1 MENHSK
7 TLVSWRD
14 LNYPLKKK
22 GNSKEKKEKQ
32 KLRNKLLISFKI
44 ILVGLILISCGKT
57 NKLENVDKILLFGDS
72 LMSGYGLKEN
82 QVLSVILENDLKE
95 AGYNIK
101 IINGSVSGD
110 TSEDGLDRIE
120 EYTSGGDID
129 LIVLGLGANDML
141 RRINPDQT
149 ENNLRK
155 IIEIIKTK
163 NIKIIL
169 AGMKASPTNGLAY
182 KKKFDDIF
190 PKLAE
195 EYDLTLIPFL
205 LKKVALNPKL
215 NQSDGIH
222 PNFEGAKVIS
232 ETIKE
237 SIINF
242 D

>member
-1 MENHSK
+1 M
-7 TLVSWRD
+7 
-14 LNYPLKKK
+14 
-22 GNSKEKKEKQ
+22 
-32 KLRNKLLISFKI
+32 
-44 ILVGLILISCGKT
+44 ISCSEN
-57 NKLENVDKILLFGDS
+57 NKLENVNKILLFGDS
-72 LMSGYGLKEN
+72 LMSGYGLKKN
-82 QVLSVILENDLKE
+82 QALSIILENDLKE
-95 AGYNIK
+95 TGYNIK
-101 IINGSVSGD
+101 VINGSVSGD
-110 TSEDGLDRIE
+110 TSEDGLYRID
-120 EYTSGGDID
+120 EYTSGSDID

-195 EYDLTLIPFL
+195 EYDLALIPFL

-222 PNFEGAKVIS
+222 PNYEGAKVIS
-232 ETIKE
+232 KTIKE
-237 SIINF
+237 SIINLE
-242 D
+242 

>member
-1 MENHSK
+1 MK
-7 TLVSWRD
+7 
-14 LNYPLKKK
+14 
-22 GNSKEKKEKQ
+22 
-32 KLRNKLLISFKI
+32 NKLLIFFKTLLI
-44 ILVGLILISCGKT
+44 SLILISCSET
-57 NKLENVDKILLFGDS
+57 NKLENVNKILLFGDS
-72 LMSGYGLKEN
+72 LMSGYGLKED
-82 QVLSVILENDLKE
+82 QSLSIILENDLKE

-101 IINGSVSGD
+101 VINGSVSGD

-120 EYTSGGDID
+120 EYISGGDID

-149 ENNLRK
+149 ESNLRN

-169 AGMKASPTNGLAY
+169 AGMKASPTNGFAY

-190 PKLAE
+190 PKLAK
-195 EYDLTLIPFL
+195 EYDLNLIPFL

-222 PNFEGAKVIS
+222 PNYEGAKVIS
-232 ETIKE
+232 ETILE
-237 SIINF
+237 AIIN
-242 D
+242 

>member
-1 MENHSK
+1 MK
-7 TLVSWRD
+7 
-14 LNYPLKKK
+14 
-22 GNSKEKKEKQ
+22 
-32 KLRNKLLISFKI
+32 NKLLIFFKTLLI
-44 ILVGLILISCGKT
+44 SLILISCSEN
-57 NKLENVDKILLFGDS
+57 NKLENVNKILLFGDS
-72 LMSGYGLKEN
+72 LMSGYGLKKN
-82 QVLSVILENDLKE
+82 QALSIILENDLKE
-95 AGYNIK
+95 TGYNIK
-101 IINGSVSGD
+101 VINGSVSGD

-149 ENNLRK
+149 ESNLRK

-190 PKLAE
+190 PKLAK
-195 EYDLTLIPFL
+195 EYNLDLIPFL

-222 PNFEGAKVIS
+222 PNYEGVIIIS
-232 ETIKE
+232 ETIRQ
-237 SIINF
+237 SIIN
-242 D
+242 

>member
-1 MENHSK
+1 MK
-7 TLVSWRD
+7 
-14 LNYPLKKK
+14 
-22 GNSKEKKEKQ
+22 
-32 KLRNKLLISFKI
+32 NKLLIFFKTLLI
-44 ILVGLILISCGKT
+44 SLILISCSDT
-57 NKLENVDKILLFGDS
+57 NKLKNVNKILLFGDS

-82 QVLSVILENDLKE
+82 QTLSIILENDLKE
-95 AGYNIK
+95 AGYDIRV
-101 IINGSVSGD
+101 INGSVSGD

-120 EYTSGGDID
+120 EYISGGNID

-149 ENNLRK
+149 ESNLRK

-169 AGMKASPTNGLAY
+169 AGMKASPTNGLGY

-195 EYDLTLIPFL
+195 EYDLNLIPFL

-222 PNFEGAKVIS
+222 PNYEGAKVIS

-237 SIINF
+237 SIINL

>member
-1 MENHSK
+1 MK
-7 TLVSWRD
+7 
-14 LNYPLKKK
+14 
-22 GNSKEKKEKQ
+22 
-32 KLRNKLLISFKI
+32 NKLLIFSKTFLI
-44 ILVGLILISCGKT
+44 SLILVSCSKT
-57 NKLENVDKILLFGDS
+57 NKLENVNKILLFGDS

-82 QVLSVILENDLKE
+82 HVLSIILENDLKD

-101 IINGSVSGD
+101 VINGSVSGD

-120 EYTSGGDID
+120 EYVSNIDID

-141 RRINPDQT
+141 RRINPDQI
-149 ENNLRK
+149 ESNLRK
-155 IIEIIKTK
+155 IIEIIKG
-163 NIKIIL
+163 NDIDIIL

-190 PKLAE
+190 PNLAK
-195 EYDLTLIPFL
+195 EYDLNLIPFL

-222 PNFEGAKVIS
+222 PNYEGAKVIS
-232 ETIKE
+232 ETIRE
-237 SIINF
+237 SIINL

>member
-1 MENHSK
+1 MKN
-7 TLVSWRD
+7 
-14 LNYPLKKK
+14 N
-22 GNSKEKKEKQ
+22 
-32 KLRNKLLISFKI
+32 LLIFFKTFLI
-44 ILVGLILISCGKT
+44 SLILISCSEN
-57 NKLENVDKILLFGDS
+57 NKLENVNKILLFGDS

-82 QVLSVILENDLKE
+82 QALSIILENDLKE
-95 AGYNIK
+95 TGYNIRV
-101 IINGSVSGD
+101 INGSVSGD
-110 TSEDGLDRIE
+110 TSEDGLYRIE

-155 IIEIIKTK
+155 IIEIIKTN
-163 NIKIIL
+163 NINIIL
-169 AGMKASPTNGLAY
+169 AGMKASPTNGLAF
-182 KKKFDDIF
+182 KKKFDYIF

-222 PNFEGAKVIS
+222 PNYEGAKVIS
-232 ETIKE
+232 KTIKE
-237 SIINF
+237 SIINLE
-242 D
+242 

>member
-1 MENHSK
+1 M
-7 TLVSWRD
+7 T
-14 LNYPLKKK
+14 
-22 GNSKEKKEKQ
+22 
-32 KLRNKLLISFKI
+32 
-44 ILVGLILISCGKT
+44 SCSKT
-57 NKLENVDKILLFGDS
+57 NKLDDVNEILLFGDS

-82 QVLSVILENDLKE
+82 QALSIILENDLKE

-101 IINGSVSGD
+101 VVNGSVSGD

-120 EYTSGGDID
+120 EYTPDSDID

-190 PKLAE
+190 PKLAD
-195 EYDLTLIPFL
+195 EYDLNLIPFL
-205 LKKVALNPKL
+205 LKGVALNPKF

-222 PNFEGAKVIS
+222 PNYEGAKVIS

-237 SIINF
+237 SIINL

>member
-1 MENHSK
+1 
-7 TLVSWRD
+7 
-14 LNYPLKKK
+14 
-22 GNSKEKKEKQ
+22 
-32 KLRNKLLISFKI
+32 LRNKLLITFKI
-44 ILVGLILISCGKT
+44 ILVSLILVSCSKT

-82 QVLSVILENDLKE
+82 QVLSVILKNDLRE

-110 TSEDGLDRIE
+110 TSEDGLDRIG

-141 RRINPDQT
+141 RRINPDKT
-149 ENNLRK
+149 ESNLRK
-155 IIEIIKTK
+155 IIEIIKNN
-163 NIKIIL
+163 NIDVIL
-169 AGMKASPTNGLAY
+169 AGMRASPTNGLAY

-190 PKLAE
+190 PKLAK
-195 EYDLTLIPFL
+195 EYDLKLIPFL

-222 PNFEGAKVIS
+222 PNYEGAKVIS
-232 ETIKE
+232 KTIKE
-237 SIINF
+237 SIINLE
-242 D
+242 

>member
-1 MENHSK
+1 MLS
-7 TLVSWRD
+7 T
-14 LNYPLKKK
+14 
-22 GNSKEKKEKQ
+22 
-32 KLRNKLLISFKI
+32 
-44 ILVGLILISCGKT
+44 SCGKT
-57 NKLENVDKILLFGDS
+57 NKLDDVNKILLFGDS

-82 QVLSVILENDLKE
+82 QALSIILENDLKE

-101 IINGSVSGD
+101 VTNGSVPGY
-110 TSEDGLDRIE
+110 TSEDGLDKIE
-120 EYTSGGDID
+120 EYTSGNDID

-141 RRINPDQT
+141 RRINPDET

-163 NIKIIL
+163 DIIIIL

-195 EYDLTLIPFL
+195 EYDLNLIPFL
-205 LKKVALNPKL
+205 LKKVALNPKF

-222 PNFEGAKVIS
+222 PNYEGAKVIS

-237 SIINF
+237 SIINL

>member
-1 MENHSK
+1 MK
-7 TLVSWRD
+7 
-14 LNYPLKKK
+14 
-22 GNSKEKKEKQ
+22 
-32 KLRNKLLISFKI
+32 NKLLIFFKTLLI
-44 ILVGLILISCGKT
+44 SLILISCSEN
-57 NKLENVDKILLFGDS
+57 NKLENVNKILLFGDS
-72 LMSGYGLKEN
+72 LMSGYGLKKN
-82 QVLSVILENDLKE
+82 QALSIILENDLKE
-95 AGYNIK
+95 TGYNIRV
-101 IINGSVSGD
+101 INGSVSGN
-110 TSEDGLDRIE
+110 TSKDGLDRIE
-120 EYTSGGDID
+120 EYVSNSDID

-169 AGMKASPTNGLAY
+169 AGMKASPTNGLVY

-195 EYDLTLIPFL
+195 EYDLNLIPFL
-205 LKKVALNPKL
+205 LKKVALNPKF

-222 PNFEGAKVIS
+222 PNYEGAKVIS

-237 SIINF
+237 SIINL

>member
-1 MENHSK
+1 MK
-7 TLVSWRD
+7 
-14 LNYPLKKK
+14 
-22 GNSKEKKEKQ
+22 
-32 KLRNKLLISFKI
+32 NKVLLFFKI
-44 ILVGLILISCGKT
+44 FLINLLLLGCGET
-57 NKLENVDKILLFGDS
+57 NKLEDINKIVLFGDS

-82 QVLSVILENDLKE
+82 QALSIILENDLKE
-95 AGYNIK
+95 TGYNIRV
-101 IINGSVSGD
+101 INGSVSGD
-110 TSEDGLDRIE
+110 TSEDGLYRIE

-195 EYDLTLIPFL
+195 EYNLTLIPFL

>member
-1 MENHSK
+1 MLLTSCNK
-7 TLVSWRD
+7 TD
-14 LNYPLKKK
+14 
-22 GNSKEKKEKQ
+22 
-32 KLRNKLLISFKI
+32 KLDDVN
-44 ILVGLILISCGKT
+44 
-57 NKLENVDKILLFGDS
+57 EILLFGDS

-82 QVLSVILENDLKE
+82 QALSIILENDLKE

-101 IINGSVSGD
+101 VINGSVSGD
-110 TSEDGLDRIE
+110 TSGDGLDRIE
-120 EYTSGGDID
+120 EYTPDSGID

-195 EYDLTLIPFL
+195 EYDLNLIPFL
-205 LKKVALNPKL
+205 LKKVALNPKF

-222 PNFEGAKVIS
+222 PNYEGAKVIS

-237 SIINF
+237 SIINL

>member
-1 MENHSK
+1 MK
-7 TLVSWRD
+7 
-14 LNYPLKKK
+14 
-22 GNSKEKKEKQ
+22 
-32 KLRNKLLISFKI
+32 NKLILFFKTILIS
-44 ILVGLILISCGKT
+44 LILISCSDT
-57 NKLENVDKILLFGDS
+57 NKLENVNKILLFGDS
-72 LMSGYGLKEN
+72 LMSGYGLKDN
-82 QVLSVILENDLKE
+82 QALSIILENDLKE
-95 AGYNIK
+95 AGYDIRV
-101 IINGSVSGD
+101 INGSVSGD

-120 EYTSGGDID
+120 KYTSGSDID

-149 ENNLRK
+149 ESNLRK
-155 IIEIIKTK
+155 IIEIIKIN
-163 NIKIIL
+163 NIDIIL

-195 EYDLTLIPFL
+195 EYNLTLIPFL

-237 SIINF
+237 SIINLE
-242 D
+242 

>member
-1 MENHSK
+1 MK
-7 TLVSWRD
+7 
-14 LNYPLKKK
+14 
-22 GNSKEKKEKQ
+22 
-32 KLRNKLLISFKI
+32 NKVLLFFKI
-44 ILVGLILISCGKT
+44 FLINLLLLGCGET
-57 NKLENVDKILLFGDS
+57 NKLEDINKIVLFGDS

-82 QVLSVILENDLKE
+82 QALSIILENDLKE
-95 AGYNIK
+95 IGYNIRV
-101 IINGSVSGD
+101 INGSVSGD
-110 TSEDGLDRIE
+110 TSEDGLNRIE
-120 EYTSGGDID
+120 EYTSDGDID

-155 IIEIIKTK
+155 IIKIIKAK

-195 EYDLTLIPFL
+195 EYNLTLIPFL
-205 LKKVALNPKL
+205 LKKVALNPNL

-222 PNFEGAKVIS
+222 PNYEGAKVIS

-237 SIINF
+237 SIINL

>member
-1 MENHSK
+1 M
-7 TLVSWRD
+7 
-14 LNYPLKKK
+14 
-22 GNSKEKKEKQ
+22 
-32 KLRNKLLISFKI
+32 LL
-44 ILVGLILISCGKT
+44 LGCGET
-57 NKLENVDKILLFGDS
+57 NKLEDINKIVLFGDS

-82 QVLSVILENDLKE
+82 QALSINLENDLKE
-95 AGYNIK
+95 TGYNIRV
-101 IINGSVSGD
+101 INGSVSGD
-110 TSEDGLDRIE
+110 TSGDGLYRIE
-120 EYTSGGDID
+120 EYTSGGDVD

-149 ENNLRK
+149 ESNLRK

-182 KKKFDDIF
+182 KKKFDNIF

-237 SIINF
+237 SIINL

>member
-1 MENHSK
+1 MK
-7 TLVSWRD
+7 
-14 LNYPLKKK
+14 
-22 GNSKEKKEKQ
+22 
-32 KLRNKLLISFKI
+32 NKLLISFKI
-44 ILVGLILISCGKT
+44 FLIGLILTSCGES
-57 NKLENVDKILLFGDS
+57 NKLENVNKVLLFGDS

-82 QVLSVILENDLKE
+82 QVLSIILEKDLKD

-110 TSEDGLDRIE
+110 TSDDGLDRIE
-120 EYTSGGDID
+120 EYTSDSNID
-129 LIVLGLGANDML
+129 LIILGLGANDML

-222 PNFEGAKVIS
+222 PNYEGAKVIS
-232 ETIKE
+232 KTIKE
-237 SIINF
+237 SIINLE
-242 D
+242 

>member
-1 MENHSK
+1 MN
-7 TLVSWRD
+7 
-14 LNYPLKKK
+14 
-22 GNSKEKKEKQ
+22 
-32 KLRNKLLISFKI
+32 NKLLIFFKTLLI
-44 ILVGLILISCGKT
+44 SLILISCSDT
-57 NKLENVDKILLFGDS
+57 NKLENVNKILLFGDS

-82 QVLSVILENDLKE
+82 QTLSIILENDLIE
-95 AGYNIK
+95 AGYNIRV
-101 IINGSVSGD
+101 INGSVSGN

-120 EYTSGGDID
+120 EFVSDSDID

-141 RRINPDQT
+141 RRINPDLT
-149 ENNLRK
+149 EKNLK
-155 IIEIIKTK
+155 EIIEIIKTK

-195 EYDLTLIPFL
+195 EYDLNLIPFL
-205 LKKVALNPKL
+205 LKKVALNTKL

-222 PNFEGAKVIS
+222 PNYEGVKVIS
-232 ETIKE
+232 KTIKE
-237 SIINF
+237 SIVNL

>member
-1 MENHSK
+1 MK
-7 TLVSWRD
+7 
-14 LNYPLKKK
+14 
-22 GNSKEKKEKQ
+22 
-32 KLRNKLLISFKI
+32 NKLLLFFKI
-44 ILVGLILISCGKT
+44 LLFSLVLISCSET
-57 NKLENVDKILLFGDS
+57 NKLDNVNKILLFGDS
-72 LMSGYGLKEN
+72 LMSGYGLKED
-82 QVLSVILENDLKE
+82 QTLSIVLENDLKQ

-101 IINGSVSGD
+101 IINGSVSGN

-120 EYTSGGDID
+120 EYVFDSDID

-149 ENNLRK
+149 ESNLRK

-190 PKLAE
+190 PKLAV

-222 PNFEGAKVIS
+222 PNYEGAKVIS
-232 ETIKE
+232 KTIKE